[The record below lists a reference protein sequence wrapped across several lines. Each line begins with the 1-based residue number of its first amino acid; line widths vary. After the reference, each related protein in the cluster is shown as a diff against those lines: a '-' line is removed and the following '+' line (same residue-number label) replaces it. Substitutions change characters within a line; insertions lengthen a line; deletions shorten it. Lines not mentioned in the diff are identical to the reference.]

1 MASINELPPDQ
12 VAVLRILLGQGSSY
26 SAISSSLHIEERE
39 VRRRAEA
46 ALDSLATVEPPSAS
60 ERDQV
65 TDYLLGQQ
73 DEAEQ
78 GQTRKL
84 LASSPAAAAWARSLR
99 GPLGELGGKQ
109 LPVIPPS
116 GGAARVAEDADG
128 LDAQAATPAA
138 KDDSPKPSS
147 GTERRGGR
155 ILLAA
160 LAGIAIL
167 AAGLLIG
174 RATAPDRSTSGGSG
188 GTNASQTDGNGT
200 VIAAARLKPPAGSP
214 AAKALGLAAFGR
226 QQGQV
231 ILGLQ
236 AKGMPKP
243 SGGTGYGVWL
253 TGGSTGPLWLGYAA
267 VNTKGQIAVRSV
279 VPATPSA
286 YKTMLVTLESTRNPK
301 TPGKTY
307 LSGAITTAG
316 S

>member
-12 VAVLRILLGQGSSY
+12 VAVLRILLGQDSSY

-46 ALDSLATVEPPSAS
+46 ALDSLATVEPPTPA

-73 DEAEQ
+73 DEAAQE
-78 GQTRKL
+78 QTRKL

-99 GPLGELGGKQ
+99 EPLGELGGKQ

-116 GGAARVAEDADG
+116 GGAARVAQEDDG
-128 LDAQAATPAA
+128 LEETLAAAPAA
-138 KDDSPKPSS
+138 AASS
-147 GTERRGGR
+147 SAPRGHERRSGR

-160 LAGIAIL
+160 LAGLAIL

-174 RATAPDRSTSGGSG
+174 RATAPDSSGGTGSG
-188 GTNASQTDGNGT
+188 ATNASQTDGNGT

-236 AKGMPKP
+236 AKDMPKP

-253 TGGSTGPLWLGYAA
+253 TGGSAGSLWLGYAA

-307 LSGAITTAG
+307 LSGAITTGG